1 VETLRDLDKVKNLA
15 NILKTNVAACSSI
28 GHPFMVQL
36 GRNYLD
42 MLNLYKAVS
51 EMIAAAVITQGPI
64 ATKTPLIRGMRTI
77 KKEILKLVETFVLK
91 NENDKQ
97 VMDTFIPSLF
107 EAILGDYKR
116 SIDLARDSEVLSATA
131 SIVGKLKVGFLPVA
145 SSNKAFFLL

>member
-1 VETLRDLDKVKNLA
+1 
-15 NILKTNVAACSSI
+15 
-28 GHPFMVQL
+28 
-36 GRNYLD
+36 
-42 MLNLYKAVS
+42 MLNLYKVVS
-51 EMIAAAVITQGPI
+51 EMITAAVITQGPI

-131 SIVGKLKVGFLPVA
+131 SIIGKLKVRSACLLFLILFFF
-145 SSNKAFFLL
+145 FFLFSFLFFYSLFFQNFILF